1 MVFIVLNYA
10 RDLLFIFVEKNI
22 FNYFINLLY
31 IHTPPITR
39 IASITSPMKI
49 EAIIFIIKEITTINI
64 IKTIIPM
71 IIFPIILN

>member
-1 MVFIVLNYA
+1 MFS
-10 RDLLFIFVEKNI
+10 
-22 FNYFINLLY
+22 YFIYLLY
-31 IHTPPITR
+31 IHAPTITI

-49 EAIIFIIKEITTINI
+49 EAIIFIIKEIIIINI

>member
-1 MVFIVLNYA
+1 MSS
-10 RDLLFIFVEKNI
+10 
-22 FNYFINLLY
+22 YFIYLLY
-31 IHTPPITR
+31 IHIPPITI

-49 EAIIFIIKEITTINI
+49 DAIIFIIKEIIIINI